1 MSSKPSSCNV
11 EEKLLFDHG
20 TRIGVAALI
29 DEVARNQ
36 IENIIA
42 SLDTV
47 EGREALLVTA
57 AFARR
62 QSERTKKDK
71 KKDEKTA
78 KSKEDKEDK
87 KTAQFIVK
95 ALLELY
101 EKGCGKEEAK
111 KVLGFAKWIYEIGFT
126 PSGNLEQLTLQE
138 YLKQLASAGR

>member
-29 DEVARNQ
+29 DRVARSQ

-62 QSERTKKDK
+62 Q
-71 KKDEKTA
+71 A
-78 KSKEDKEDK
+78 KRNKVG
-87 KTAQFIVK
+87 TRMANFIVK

-101 EKGCGKEEAK
+101 EKGCGKEEAR
-111 KVLGFAKWIYEIGFT
+111 KVLGFAKWIYGIEFT
-126 PSGNLEQLTLQE
+126 PRGSHDQLTLQE
-138 YLKQLASAGR
+138 YLKQLASPGR

>member
-29 DEVARNQ
+29 DRVARSQ

-62 QSERTKKDK
+62 QAKRNKVGTKM
-71 KKDEKTA
+71 A
-78 KSKEDKEDK
+78 N
-87 KTAQFIVK
+87 FIVK

-101 EKGCGKEEAK
+101 EKGCGKEEAR
-111 KVLGFAKWIYEIGFT
+111 KVLGFAKWIYEIEFT
-126 PSGNLEQLTLQE
+126 PRVNVERLTLQE
-138 YLKQLASAGR
+138 YLKQLASPGR

>member
-29 DEVARNQ
+29 DRVARSQ

-57 AFARR
+57 AFAKRQIVAR
-62 QSERTKKDK
+62 GQSERT
-71 KKDEKTA
+71 
-78 KSKEDKEDK
+78 KEDK

-101 EKGCGKEEAK
+101 EKGCGKEEAR
-111 KVLGFAKWIYEIGFT
+111 KVLGFAKWIYEIEFT
-126 PSGNLEQLTLQE
+126 PRGTPEQLTLQE
-138 YLKQLASAGR
+138 YLKQLASPGR